1 MERLKNGIMNGY
13 PNYINNFK
21 YMMHLDSSEVAKII
35 WIQLLYSIPFSVI
48 VAFLFA
54 AIAVA
59 TETEMTFQVI
69 LAGFLLSPILLE
81 MAVDKFK
88 EKKND

>member
-1 MERLKNGIMNGY
+1 MERLKNGFMNGY
-13 PNYINNFK
+13 PNYIKNFK

-35 WIQLLYSIPFSVI
+35 WIQFLYSIPVSVI
-48 VAFLFA
+48 VSFVFTV
-54 AIAVA
+54 IEVV
-59 TETEMTFQVI
+59 TETEMYLQVT
-69 LAGFLLSPILLE
+69 LTGLLLSPILFE